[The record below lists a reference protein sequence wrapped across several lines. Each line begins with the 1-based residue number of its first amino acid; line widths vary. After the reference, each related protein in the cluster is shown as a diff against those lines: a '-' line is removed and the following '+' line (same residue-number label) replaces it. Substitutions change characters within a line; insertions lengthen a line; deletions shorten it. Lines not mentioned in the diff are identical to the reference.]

1 MTHPPPGTPRT
12 PRKGNSVKTRL
23 SWGNGPVASQILA
36 RGFNTHLIVA
46 FGFPWRPWR
55 PLRLT
60 LGRKGLFPPSD
71 QFFNTRAPIT
81 YTKYPNTKI
90 GDYRPLNKP
99 CPVSGI
105 IAGFCYPAQ
114 HAV

>member
-1 MTHPPPGTPRT
+1 MAGPFYLVLQTFLWVSNASPMTHPPPGT

-60 LGRKGLFPPSD
+60 LGGKGLATSVSAKRTIL
-71 QFFNTRAPIT
+71 Q
-81 YTKYPNTKI
+81 YP
-90 GDYRPLNKP
+90 GAHHPRE
-99 CPVSGI
+99 CPNN
-105 IAGFCYPAQ
+105 Q
-114 HAV
+114 NRR